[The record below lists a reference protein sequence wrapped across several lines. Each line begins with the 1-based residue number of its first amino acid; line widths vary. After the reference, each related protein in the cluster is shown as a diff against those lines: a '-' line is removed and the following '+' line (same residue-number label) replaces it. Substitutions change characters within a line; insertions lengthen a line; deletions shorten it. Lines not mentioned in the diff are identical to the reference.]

1 MSPSRPFLPI
11 RSLEIPARLGRRQRR
26 RASAF
31 SVADVRVRFER
42 RNLAVA
48 RAARPVWLRGPLF
61 QSVSS
66 HPAFDAAQRAA

>member
-11 RSLEIPARLGRRQRR
+11 RSLEIPARLGRRQRLHAH
-26 RASAF
+26 ASFA
-31 SVADVRVRFER
+31 ADVLGRFER
-42 RNLAVA
+42 SNLAVA

-66 HPAFDAAQRAA
+66 RPAFDAARRAA